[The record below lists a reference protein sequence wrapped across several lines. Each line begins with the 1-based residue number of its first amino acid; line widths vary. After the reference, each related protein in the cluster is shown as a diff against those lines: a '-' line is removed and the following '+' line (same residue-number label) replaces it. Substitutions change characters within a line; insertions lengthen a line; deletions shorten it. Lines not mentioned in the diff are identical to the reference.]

1 MKRVIPI
8 LFIVLSALVVNAQYT
23 TPGTG
28 VKWGLAELVEHSNG
42 TVVWNVD
49 QYEVT
54 ATLSISA
61 TDTLQILDD
70 VTVVF
75 HDLAGIESS
84 GTLLI
89 NAPEQALFTALDST
103 SANKWRGIKLL
114 ADHVTHIK
122 NVTFKFGG
130 GIKASSGL
138 LTVDGS
144 TFYKGFYK
152 SGSSNGSYASGAILD
167 LTGEVYIT
175 NNSFLHNQR
184 GAVTSGSNVSCR
196 AVIKNNYMFGNTTEN
211 SNRPQINMG
220 PAGANDTTFIIG
232 NTIIGNGFV
241 MSGGIA
247 YSSLLGVPGSVVI
260 DSNIVDKNRYGITL
274 TGSPITGA
282 IRHNIIT
289 DNDIQNAPSLGGSG
303 INLTASSASAVQKVL
318 VTGNVITGNLWGIT
332 IIGYPEVNMGNADP
346 ENFNPGGNIFANNG
360 NEGVLYDLYNN
371 GPVEQYA
378 MYNCWGVDVQDS
390 VSIEGVVVHQ
400 PDDDE
405 LGLVHFMP
413 ACKFQTFFTVK
424 NWEGVPLSG
433 VEISIEGEE
442 ENLVS
447 DGLGAAWT
455 MLSPGD
461 YNFTASHEDYNLYEG
476 TFTVEQ
482 GEKHVEVIFYT
493 DPTYTV
499 TFTVFDFDGEPV
511 SNAEIAIESETLITN
526 VNGMAS
532 IDLLDGEYSYTVT
545 AVGFVP
551 YEGTFTVAQDEVN
564 LAIILSYQNYTVTF
578 TVADPDNSPLSNAE
592 ISIASQTLTT
602 NSEGIASIE
611 LPNGS
616 YPYTAEADSHESA
629 NGTVDVN
636 SDDVEV
642 KVILI
647 PINSVDVLSAGIHI
661 YPNPVSDRLYIVGQ
675 SNISYEIISL
685 IGKTVK
691 RGNIQ
696 TNSIDVSILE
706 PGIYLLR
713 INWENGP
720 TVQRFVKQR

>member
-1 MKRVIPI
+1 
-8 LFIVLSALVVNAQYT
+8 
-23 TPGTG
+23 
-28 VKWGLAELVEHSNG
+28 
-42 TVVWNVD
+42 
-49 QYEVT
+49 
-54 ATLSISA
+54 
-61 TDTLQILDD
+61 
-70 VTVVF
+70 
-75 HDLAGIESS
+75 
-84 GTLLI
+84 
-89 NAPEQALFTALDST
+89 
-103 SANKWRGIKLL
+103 
-114 ADHVTHIK
+114 
-122 NVTFKFGG
+122 
-130 GIKASSGL
+130 
-138 LTVDGS
+138 
-144 TFYKGFYK
+144 
-152 SGSSNGSYASGAILD
+152 
-167 LTGEVYIT
+167 
-175 NNSFLHNQR
+175 
-184 GAVTSGSNVSCR
+184 
-196 AVIKNNYMFGNTTEN
+196 
-211 SNRPQINMG
+211 
-220 PAGANDTTFIIG
+220 
-232 NTIIGNGFV
+232 
-241 MSGGIA
+241 
-247 YSSLLGVPGSVVI
+247 
-260 DSNIVDKNRYGITL
+260 
-274 TGSPITGA
+274 
-282 IRHNIIT
+282 
-289 DNDIQNAPSLGGSG
+289 
-303 INLTASSASAVQKVL
+303 
-318 VTGNVITGNLWGIT
+318 
-332 IIGYPEVNMGNADP
+332 
-346 ENFNPGGNIFANNG
+346 
-360 NEGVLYDLYNN
+360 
-371 GPVEQYA
+371 
-378 MYNCWGVDVQDS
+378 
-390 VSIEGVVVHQ
+390 
-400 PDDDE
+400 
-405 LGLVHFMP
+405 
-413 ACKFQTFFTVK
+413 
-424 NWEGVPLSG
+424 
-433 VEISIEGEE
+433 
-442 ENLVS
+442 
-447 DGLGAAWT
+447 

>member
-1 MKRVIPI
+1 MKRVIAI
-8 LFIVLSALVVNAQYT
+8 LFIVLSTFIVNAQYT

-28 VKWGLAELVEHSNG
+28 VKWGLAELIEHSNG

-54 ATLSISA
+54 ATLTISA

-274 TGSPITGA
+274 TGSPIHGA

-289 DNDIQNAPSLGGSG
+289 DNDIQDQPAVGGSG
-303 INLTASSASAVQKVL
+303 INLTASGASAIQKVM

-332 IIGYPEVNMGNADP
+332 IIGYPEVNMGNANP

-371 GPVEQYA
+371 GPVEQFA

-400 PDDDE
+400 PDDAT
-405 LGLVHFMP
+405 LGIVHFMP
-413 ACKFQTFFTVK
+413 ACAFQTYFTVK
-424 NWEGVPLSG
+424 NVDGDPVVG
-433 VEISIEGEE
+433 AVISIEGFG
-442 ENLVS
+442 ENLLTDPS
-447 DGLGAAWT
+447 GSIWT
-455 MLSPGD
+455 MIPPGD
-461 YNFTASHEDYNLYEG
+461 YSLTVSHSEYATYQGTFSVEQGINNVDITLSAEAYTL
-476 TFTVEQ
+476 TFTVINKENEGVANAQ
-482 GEKHVEVIFYT
+482 IAIANEVIT
-493 DPTYTV
+493 SDGNGVATIELGNGTYPYSVSAQNYETAEGSVTIEGANKEITV
-499 TFTVFDFDGEPV
+499 TLTPITG
-511 SNAEIAIESETLITN
+511 IE
-526 VNGMAS
+526 
-532 IDLLDGEYSYTVT
+532 
-545 AVGFVP
+545 
-551 YEGTFTVAQDEVN
+551 
-564 LAIILSYQNYTVTF
+564 
-578 TVADPDNSPLSNAE
+578 
-592 ISIASQTLTT
+592 TLTT
-602 NSEGIASIE
+602 
-611 LPNGS
+611 
-616 YPYTAEADSHESA
+616 
-629 NGTVDVN
+629 
-636 SDDVEV
+636 
-642 KVILI
+642 
-647 PINSVDVLSAGIHI
+647 SVGI
-661 YPNPVSDRLYIVGQ
+661 YPNPVRDRIYISGKLP
-675 SNISYEIISL
+675 ISYEIVSL
-685 IGKTVK
+685 IGKSLES
-691 RGNIQ
+691 GCAGGG
-696 TNSIDVSILE
+696 SINVENLE

-713 INWENGP
+713 LNWENGS
-720 TVQRFVKQR
+720 TVKRFVKQR